1 MRSSLTLT
9 LSVAIVELVIVA
21 AVEAGC
27 TQTHRDATPSRSD
40 ASAADS
46 GPITMDAAAGGDAG
60 DAGSSSSSTDSGGI
74 RDAAPDTAVPPLVD
88 SAAPASDGDSAGTV
102 PFALGQAPF
111 TAMSTWN
118 TPIAANATYTPLAWT
133 TSDGNTYWVNWDS
146 YSAPIYVASPTDPLV
161 QVTVPAGWGWPA
173 NTSFH
178 APAGATG
185 APGTDGEIVV
195 IDGTTVYN
203 FWQFNRASDTTATAS
218 AYAETDAITG
228 TGWGTPSPFLG
239 AGIVAAGSSELAG
252 MLVEAETEAGDIQ
265 HALQITI
272 YSSLNA
278 PGFTGNAIAG
288 DGPSAGGIVQEGDR
302 LGIPPGTPMAS
313 GLSPLGEQ
321 VFSAFQKYGAF
332 DIDTGGATTLRA
344 QQNAYDMA
352 TMSALQTDMAKLM
365 PLLELVN

>member
-9 LSVAIVELVIVA
+9 PSLAIAALVILA
-21 AVEAGC
+21 ASHGGC
-27 TQTHRDATPSRSD
+27 AQAHGDATPSRSD
-40 ASAADS
+40 AAAMDGGPSSMDGAS
-46 GPITMDAAAGGDAG
+46 GRDVADT
-60 DAGSSSSSTDSGGI
+60 GSSPTDSGGI
-74 RDAAPDTAVPPLVD
+74 AEAAPDSGVAAPVD
-88 SAAPASDGDSAGTV
+88 STAPAEGGDSASA
-102 PFALGQAPF
+102 PFALGQVPF
-111 TAMSTWN
+111 TATSTWN
-118 TPIAANATYTPLAWT
+118 TPIAANATYTPLAWS

-146 YSAPIYVASPTDPLV
+146 YSSPIYVTAPTDPIV

-173 NTSFH
+173 NTSLH

-203 FWQFNRASDTTATAS
+203 LWQFNRTSDTTATAS
-218 AYAETDAITG
+218 AYAETDVITG
-228 TGWGTPSPFLG
+228 TGWGTASPFLG

-252 MLVEAETEAGDIQ
+252 MLVEAETDAGAIQ

-272 YSSLNA
+272 YSSLNK

-302 LGIPPGTPMAS
+302 LGIPPGTAMPG
-313 GLSPLGEQ
+313 GLSPLGQE

-344 QQNAYDMA
+344 QQNAYDAA
-352 TMSALQTDMAKLM
+352 TMSALQTDMATLM
-365 PLLELVN
+365 PLLQLVN